1 MARVNLLLLPLAV
14 PEGWAELS
22 DVDTTR
28 ALLVY
33 VGYPLLLAAVI
44 TLFALIP
51 RLVGG
56 AKSTAATP
64 ENEWF
69 GGPRKGTDEL
79 AAPDG
84 EDSKAGGAG
93 ARW

>member
-1 MARVNLLLLPLAV
+1 MNLLLLPLAV
-14 PEGWAELS
+14 PEDWASLH
-22 DVDTTR
+22 DVDTVR
-28 ALLVY
+28 ALLVF
-33 VGYPLLLAAVI
+33 VGYPVLLFAVI

-51 RLVGG
+51 TLVKG
-56 AKSTAATP
+56 AKGGSSTP

-79 AAPDG
+79 AGPDG